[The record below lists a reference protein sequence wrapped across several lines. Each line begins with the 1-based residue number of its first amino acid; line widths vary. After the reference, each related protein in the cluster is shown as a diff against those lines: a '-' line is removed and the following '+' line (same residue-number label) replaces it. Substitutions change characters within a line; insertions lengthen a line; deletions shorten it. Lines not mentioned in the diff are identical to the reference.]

1 MPEDPIASGG
11 ATIEIMKFIRDEQAR
26 FAEKWPEIDLYVSG
40 GVPLTLAFTEVSMS
54 DISKLLPMTLL
65 IIFIIA
71 GIALRAF
78 TAALFTGF
86 IGILAVIG
94 MMGSGKSTI
103 GSLISKKLNVKFYD
117 TDKFIED
124 EANMKINEIFRVKGE
139 AFFRDLEE
147 KIILKILQT
156 SNSIISLGGGS
167 FINQKIRV
175 EVLTNNLSI
184 WLNWK
189 NSTLINRIKN
199 SKKRPLALNLKYSLN
214 VWIYF
219 KGAGQRVELP
229 FFPVDET
236 YLHMP
241 EWSASFLQDHDR
253 VSAAGGIFGVEG
265 WRRVGVWKSC

>member
-1 MPEDPIASGG
+1 
-11 ATIEIMKFIRDEQAR
+11 MK
-26 FAEKWPEIDLYVSG
+26 KNLV
-40 GVPLTLAFTEVSMS
+40 
-54 DISKLLPMTLL
+54 LL
-65 IIFIIA
+65 
-71 GIALRAF
+71 
-78 TAALFTGF
+78 
-86 IGILAVIG
+86 G

-167 FINQKIRV
+167 FINQKIRA
-175 EVLTNNLSI
+175 EVLRNNLSI

-199 SKKRPLALNLKYSLN
+199 SKKRPLTLNLKSNEMIKLIEERSKFYEKAH
-214 VWIYF
+214 F
-219 KGAGQRVELP
+219 KINCDKITKTEIINKIL
-229 FFPVDET
+229 DLYENN
-236 YLHMP
+236 
-241 EWSASFLQDHDR
+241 
-253 VSAAGGIFGVEG
+253 
-265 WRRVGVWKSC
+265 

>member
-1 MPEDPIASGG
+1 
-11 ATIEIMKFIRDEQAR
+11 MK
-26 FAEKWPEIDLYVSG
+26 
-40 GVPLTLAFTEVSMS
+40 
-54 DISKLLPMTLL
+54 SKKNLVLL
-65 IIFIIA
+65 
-71 GIALRAF
+71 
-78 TAALFTGF
+78 
-86 IGILAVIG
+86 G

-167 FINQKIRV
+167 FINQKIRA
-175 EVLTNNLSI
+175 EVLRNNLSI

-199 SKKRPLALNLKYSLN
+199 SKKRPLTLNLKSNEMIKLIEERSKFYEKAH
-214 VWIYF
+214 F
-219 KGAGQRVELP
+219 KINCDKITKTEITNKIL
-229 FFPVDET
+229 DLYENN
-236 YLHMP
+236 
-241 EWSASFLQDHDR
+241 
-253 VSAAGGIFGVEG
+253 
-265 WRRVGVWKSC
+265 

>member
-1 MPEDPIASGG
+1 
-11 ATIEIMKFIRDEQAR
+11 MK
-26 FAEKWPEIDLYVSG
+26 
-40 GVPLTLAFTEVSMS
+40 
-54 DISKLLPMTLL
+54 SKKNLVLL
-65 IIFIIA
+65 
-71 GIALRAF
+71 
-78 TAALFTGF
+78 
-86 IGILAVIG
+86 G

-199 SKKRPLALNLKYSLN
+199 SKKRPLALNLKSNEMIKLIEERCKFYEKAH
-214 VWIYF
+214 F
-219 KGAGQRVELP
+219 KINCDKITKTEITNKIL
-229 FFPVDET
+229 DLYEN
-236 YLHMP
+236 
-241 EWSASFLQDHDR
+241 D
-253 VSAAGGIFGVEG
+253 
-265 WRRVGVWKSC
+265 